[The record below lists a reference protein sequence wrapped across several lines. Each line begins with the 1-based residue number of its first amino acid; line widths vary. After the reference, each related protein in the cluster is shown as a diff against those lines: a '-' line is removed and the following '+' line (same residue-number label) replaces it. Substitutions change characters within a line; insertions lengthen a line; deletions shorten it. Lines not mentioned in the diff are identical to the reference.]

1 MEQPNTRILSLDQF
15 RGYTVAGMFL
25 VNFIGGFVVIP
36 AIFKH
41 HKTYCSYADTIMPQF
56 FFAVGMAFRLAFLR
70 HKEKLGIA
78 TAYTKAIRR
87 ILGLLLIGV
96 IIYQLDGGGWKWN
109 ELKELGIWGVLSQVF
124 RKQVFQTLVHI
135 GLASL
140 WVLLVIDKS
149 VAVRIVFVSI
159 TAIVHTVLSKWF
171 YFDWARST
179 GVIDGGQLGFM
190 TWSIPVIVGSLA
202 YDCVSGRGPTGSIR
216 KLAFW
221 SIVLMVFGYA
231 ISCLTAVLSH
241 SSQPQTAPT
250 IWAWLARPPFFPPAG
265 PIDMWTMSQQTG
277 SVSYQVFGAGF
288 SLAVYVL
295 FVWLSD
301 IRGFEWVLFRTLG
314 QNALAAYI
322 IHGIVI
328 DCIHPFVPKDAPLW
342 YIAIAFLIFFTIT
355 WCILKYLEKRGCY
368 LRL

>member
-1 MEQPNTRILSLDQF
+1 MEKINTRILSLDQF

-56 FFAVGMAFRLAFLR
+56 FFAVGFAFRLAFLR
-70 HKEKLGIA
+70 HKEMLGTIG
-78 TAYTKAIRR
+78 AYTKAIRR
-87 ILGLLLIGV
+87 ILGLLLIGI
-96 IIYQLDGGGWKWN
+96 IIYHLDGGGWNWN
-109 ELKELGIWGVLSQVF
+109 ELKELGLWGILSQVF

-140 WVLLVIDKS
+140 WVLAVIDKGA
-149 VAVRIVFVSI
+149 AVRIVFITV
-159 TAIVHTVLSKWF
+159 TAIAHTILSKGF
-171 YFDWARST
+171 YFDWARSVN
-179 GVIDGGQLGFM
+179 VIDGGQLGFM

-202 YDCVSGRGPTGSIR
+202 YDCIVGRGPAGAIR
-216 KLAFW
+216 KLTFW
-221 SIVLMVFGYA
+221 SVVLMVFGYA
-231 ISCLTAVLSH
+231 ISCLTAVLLH
-241 SSQPQTAPT
+241 SSQPETAGT

-277 SVSYQVFGAGF
+277 SVSYQLFGAGF

-301 IRGFEWVLFRTLG
+301 IRGLEWGLFRTLG

-322 IHGIVI
+322 LHGLVI
-328 DCIHPFVPKDAPLW
+328 DCIHPLISKDAPLW
-342 YIAIAFLIFFTIT
+342 YIAIGFGVFFVTT
-355 WCILKYLEKRGCY
+355 WWVLKYLEKRGY
-368 LRL
+368 FLRL

>member
-1 MEQPNTRILSLDQF
+1 MNKTTIRIVSLDQF

-56 FFAVGMAFRLAFLR
+56 FFAVGFAFRLAFLR
-70 HKEKLGIA
+70 HKEKLGGIG
-78 TAYTKAIRR
+78 TYTKAIRR

-96 IIYQLDGGGWKWN
+96 VIYQLDGGGWNWSELN
-109 ELKELGIWGVLSQVF
+109 ELGAWGVLSRIF

-140 WVLLVIDKS
+140 WVLPVIDKS
-149 VAVRIVFVSI
+149 AAVRIVFV
-159 TAIVHTVLSKWF
+159 TVTGIAHLILSKWF
-171 YFDWARST
+171 YFDWART
-179 GVIDGGQLGFM
+179 TNVIDGGQLGFM

-202 YDCVSGRGPTGSIR
+202 YDSVVGRGAAGAIR
-216 KLAFW
+216 KLLVW
-221 SIVLMVFGYA
+221 SIVLMIAGFA
-231 ISCLTAVLSH
+231 ISCLTAVLSQ
-241 SSQPQTAPT
+241 SNNPQISGT
-250 IWAWLARPPFFPPAG
+250 IWAWLARPPFFPPTG
-265 PIDMWTMSQQTG
+265 PIDMWSMSQQTG
-277 SVSYQVFGAGF
+277 SVSYQLFGAGF

-301 IRGFEWVLFRTLG
+301 ICGFEWGLFRTLG

-322 IHGIVI
+322 IHGIVS
-328 DCIHPFVPKDAPLW
+328 DCIRPFVPKDSPLW
-342 YIAIAFLIFFTIT
+342 YIAIGFLVFFAIT
-355 WCILKYLEKRGCY
+355 WGILKYLEKRGYY

>member
-1 MEQPNTRILSLDQF
+1 MDKPTTRIVSLDQF

-56 FFAVGMAFRLAFLR
+56 FFAVGFAFRLAFLR
-70 HKEKLGIA
+70 HKEKLGTA
-78 TAYTKAIRR
+78 GAYTKAIRR
-87 ILGLLLIGV
+87 IMGLLLIGM
-96 IIYQLDGGGWKWN
+96 IIYQLDGGGWNWSQ
-109 ELKELGIWGVLSQVF
+109 LKEIGFGGVLSKVF
-124 RKQVFQTLVHI
+124 GKQVFQTLVHI

-140 WVLLVIDKS
+140 WVLPVIDKGA
-149 VAVRIVFVSI
+149 AVRIVFVTV
-159 TAIVHTVLSKWF
+159 TAIAHTILLKWF

-179 GVIDGGQLGFM
+179 NVIDGGQLGFM

-202 YDCVSGRGPTGSIR
+202 YDVVVGRGPVGSIR
-216 KLAFW
+216 RLSLWA
-221 SIVLMVFGYA
+221 IVLMIAGYV
-231 ISCLTAVLSH
+231 ISCLTVVLSH

-250 IWAWLARPPFFPPAG
+250 VWAWLARPPFFPPAG

-277 SVSYQVFGAGF
+277 SVSYQLFGAGL

-301 IRGFEWVLFRTLG
+301 IRGFESGIFRTLG

-322 IHGIVI
+322 IHGIVS
-328 DCIHPFVPKDAPLW
+328 DCIHPFVPKDSPLW
-342 YIAIAFLIFFTIT
+342 YIAIAFLLFFTIT
-355 WCILKYLEKRGCY
+355 LWILKYLEKRGYY